1 MTLIEVSDSSDVEE
15 SLKAIYYEV
24 VAMMEIFKG
33 QLSFNELMTLD
44 LPLLIDL
51 YSARIKFLEDK
62 RKAEEKELEN
72 IRSKK

>member
-33 QLSFNELMTLD
+33 QLSFNDLMTLD
-44 LPLLIDL
+44 LPLLTDL

-62 RKAEEKELEN
+62 RKAEENELES